1 MSSMGLRP
9 EDDFI
14 PSIQRLEWSG
24 REGLPVGD
32 LTYLLR
38 STPHLRKLI
47 LGPIFLSSVRLY
59 DTLSHPSIPL
69 RYLQSL
75 HIDLSSLHRAY
86 IRYTRRWQLPSLQHL
101 QVLIGPVPWLSDL
114 LFFLDPVGPDLSSLH
129 LKVLHHSS
137 MLTEHWSDI
146 LRLCPNLT
154 SLIFDVSAMPV
165 LPPDVPL
172 NQLRTV
178 GLEGCHPD
186 FRPRDEYDRP
196 ESDRKE
202 QLCEHLGS
210 LALRKGTVRS
220 VRMMDDG
227 FLRFSRRTSEAAS
240 GLPGLG
246 AGAMGT
252 MGWDVRK
259 LRRLSREVKIWKE
272 WSLKLKVA
280 DIALTNREG
289 EVIC

>member
-1 MSSMGLRP
+1 MGMHHD
-9 EDDFI
+9 DDFI
-14 PSIQRLEWSG
+14 PSIERLEWSG

-47 LGPIFLSSVRLY
+47 LGPIFLSSTRLS
-59 DTLSHPSIPL
+59 DTLSDPFIPL

-75 HIDLSSLHRAY
+75 HMDLTSLHRAY
-86 IRYTRRWQLPSLQHL
+86 IRYTRRWQLPSLKHL
-101 QVLIGPVPWLSDL
+101 QVLIGAVPWLSDL
-114 LFFLDPVGPDLSSLH
+114 LFFLDPVGLDLASLH
-129 LKVLHHSS
+129 LKVRHHS
-137 MLTEHWSDI
+137 MMHTEHWTDI
-146 LRLCPNLT
+146 LLLCPNLT

-172 NQLRTV
+172 ARLRMV

-210 LALRKGTVRS
+210 LALRKGTVRT

-227 FLRFSRRTSEAAS
+227 FLRFSRKNDES
-240 GLPGLG
+240 
-246 AGAMGT
+246 GT
-252 MGWDVRK
+252 MGWDIRK
-259 LRRLSREVKIWKE
+259 LRRMSREVKIWKE
-272 WSLKLKVA
+272 WSLTLKLA

-289 EVIC
+289 GAIC